1 MRHSGSPTVDAI
13 RWGEGILGNAS
24 LTSSKQS
31 PDVAPGA
38 TGHRTAGEQVG
49 RVELRHQKVN
59 SANTDELAN
68 NGGTP
73 PDRSVVK
80 AVNIA

>member
-1 MRHSGSPTVDAI
+1 VRHSGSPTVDAI

-31 PDVAPGA
+31 PDVTRSKAPGA
-38 TGHRTAGEQVG
+38 TGHKTAGEQVG

-68 NGGTP
+68 TTAGRP
-73 PDRSVVK
+73 R
-80 AVNIA
+80 IAPS